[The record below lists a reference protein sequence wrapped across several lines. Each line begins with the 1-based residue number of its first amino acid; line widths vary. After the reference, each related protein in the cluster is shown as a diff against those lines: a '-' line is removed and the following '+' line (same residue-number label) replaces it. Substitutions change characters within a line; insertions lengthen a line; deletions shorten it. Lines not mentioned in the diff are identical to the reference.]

1 MDPHPKEGPIKSLLS
16 VCLSV
21 QQFSIF
27 LRNGSL
33 VFFWFLAQSWIIK
46 ILKNWQSPF
55 FQENSFLPK
64 FRQKGH
70 RMAPKENFADFLKNF
85 VMLVFLG
92 NNIKWKQT
100 LLLIFHYH
108 IWQNSGSWVMG
119 QNAVS
124 RSICGILSTVIGSLQ

>member
-64 FRQKGH
+64 FGQKG
-70 RMAPKENFADFLKNF
+70 AQNGPQKEFFGLFEKF
-85 VMLVFLG
+85 CYVSFLG
-92 NNIKWKQT
+92 NNENKHCYWYFTTISDKILGFELWAKMLSANQ
-100 LLLIFHYH
+100 FA
-108 IWQNSGSWVMG
+108 GS
-119 QNAVS
+119 S
-124 RSICGILSTVIGSLQ
+124 KL